1 MSLQN
6 TAKQRAAQKNHVYK
20 TRNDFLRW
28 LRQQDTHKQQVAGK
42 HANHAAYAT
51 WLALM
56 VWADEGG
63 SVG

>member
-1 MSLQN
+1 MKLED

-28 LRQQDTHKQQVAGK
+28 LRQQDTLKQQAARKQV
-42 HANHAAYAT
+42 NHATYAT

-63 SVG
+63 AVG